1 MKNFKTVDV
10 IACTYLVIGSIAII
24 VFLLKA
30 LGLSN
35 EQIIDLIPASMSALA
50 AGLSLK
56 VAQEALKNTKRKD
69 ECYITVKKNSKLSDK
84 KVIQVSIKNSGPG
97 LAILESGRYILG
109 SLSAEFSN
117 PEEVDKILDAIS
129 FEILGLSPVRILVG
143 PETAIAPNEEIEL
156 IEWEGDVKPTKEL
169 DRKIQKILHSLRV
182 EVCYR
187 DINGNKKRNY

>member
-1 MKNFKTVDV
+1 MKNFKTFDV
-10 IACTYLVIGSIAII
+10 IACTYLVIGSIAIL

-35 EQIIDLIPASMSALA
+35 EEIIDLIPASMSALA
-50 AGLSLK
+50 AGLSLV

-69 ECYITVKKNSKLSDK
+69 ECYITIAKNSKLSDK
-84 KVIQVSIKNSGPG
+84 KVIQVSIKNNGPG

-109 SLSAEFSN
+109 SIEADFSN
-117 PEEVDKILDAIS
+117 PKEVDEILDAVNFDIP
-129 FEILGLSPVRILVG
+129 GLLPVRILVG

-156 IEWEGDVKPTKEL
+156 IEWEGNVKLTKEL
-169 DRKIQKILHSLRV
+169 EQRIQKILYLLRV